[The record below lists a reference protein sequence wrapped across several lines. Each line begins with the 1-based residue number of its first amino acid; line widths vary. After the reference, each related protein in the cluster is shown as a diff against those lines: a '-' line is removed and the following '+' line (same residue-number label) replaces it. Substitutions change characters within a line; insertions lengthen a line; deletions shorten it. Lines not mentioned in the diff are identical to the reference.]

1 MNQYHKISCQNST
14 ESYQIAYREWGNP
27 HQEKVLICVHGL
39 TRNSKDFDHLAH
51 ELQSNYRIICP
62 DVVGRGQSDWLSHP
76 ANYGIPL
83 YVSDLLTLIQQLNL
97 TSVDWLGTSM
107 GGLIGMNIA
116 SLPNSPIKRLILN
129 DVGAEVSA
137 ASLQR
142 IAKYLCQQPPIFDD
156 LTLVKEYVKKIYS
169 GFGDLTE
176 DQWESLARNS
186 VKLNDQGQYI
196 LNYDPAIS
204 TPFLQAKH
212 AALKP
217 ADLWNMW
224 DLIQCPVLLLHGE
237 NSDLLLPETID
248 KMLVNHPLL
257 TVKHLANC
265 GHAPALMSLEQ
276 IDMIRMWLNNT

>member
-1 MNQYHKISCQNST
+1 MPQYHQLSCQHST
-14 ESYQIAYREWGNP
+14 ESYQISYIEWGDP
-27 HQEKVLICVHGL
+27 HQENVLICVHGL
-39 TRNSKDFDHLAH
+39 TRNSKDFDHLAQ
-51 ELQSNYRIICP
+51 ELQSTYRIICP

-116 SLPNSPIKRLILN
+116 SLPHSPIKRLILN
-129 DVGAEVSA
+129 DVGAEVA
-137 ASLQR
+137 ADSLQR

-156 LTLVKEYVKKIYS
+156 FTLVTEYVKKIYS

-176 DQWESLARNS
+176 DQWEFLARNS
-186 VKLNDQGQYI
+186 VKLNSQGQYI

-204 TPFLQAKH
+204 TPFLQAQH
-212 AALKP
+212 AKLKP
-217 ADLWNMW
+217 ADLWKMW

-248 KMLVNHPLL
+248 KMLINHPLL